1 MSRSIACTIGL
12 VVAVSIGGC
21 PQQPLDSGRE
31 APGTPAGPVQVK
43 TAGFSVTL
51 PSSAEPYDVGL
62 EIPGASFQ
70 AFYTEPLDY
79 GYLIYTIDVGS
90 LALFSGDESN
100 NSTRFDGMGRTSA
113 GDFIILATT
122 PGQYGDYTAA
132 MAELEDGQLL
142 YVGTDTSN
150 PAKNIVFASIELVG
164 TDGTSIEENASEG
177 VPLLIAPAKDGIV
190 LLDDNFA
197 YRVTESADLRQI
209 AGWAVA
215 DSIMAHDAADFSLF
229 SFGEPFFLTKAGEWE
244 SVSAEYIG
252 VAESATIT
260 AVTDVEFGS
269 AEVSLS
275 NGSVWRAAYADE
287 NEAKT
292 WNVGDEV
299 ALLEDSGSFLGYTL
313 LRLTTGA
320 SIVVE
325 PN

>member
-1 MSRSIACTIGL
+1 MIGL
-12 VVAVSIGGC
+12 VVAVSSGGC

-31 APGTPAGPVQVK
+31 APGTVAGP
-43 TAGFSVTL
+43 GFSVTL

-62 EIPGASFQ
+62 EIPGATFQ
-70 AFYTEPLDY
+70 ACYTDDLDY
-79 GYLIYTIDVGS
+79 AYIIYTIDVGS
-90 LALFSGDESN
+90 LALFSGDEN
-100 NSTRFDGMGRTSA
+100 NDSVRFDGTGRTSS
-113 GDFIILATT
+113 GDFLLLMTM

-132 MAELEDGQLL
+132 WAELADGQFLL
-142 YVGTDTSN
+142 IGTDTLN
-150 PAKNIVFASIELVG
+150 PAKNIIFGSIELVD

-177 VPLLIAPAKDGIV
+177 VPLLAAPTKGGIV
-190 LLDDNFA
+190 VLDDDSA

-209 AGWAVA
+209 AGWTVA
-215 DSIMAHDAADFSLF
+215 DSIMPHDAADFSFF
-229 SFGEPFFLTKAGEWE
+229 SFAEPFFLTKIGEWE

-252 VAESATIT
+252 VAERATIT
-260 AVTDVEFGS
+260 SVTDVEFGR

-275 NGSVWRAAYADE
+275 NGCVWRAAYADE